1 MGTTMNAAHG
11 QWRAAW
17 NWLPPVRRKRWKRRQ
32 LGFVLYEAQR
42 RPGVPAPVANAH
54 ARFEYEAR
62 QALRDWLMV

>member
-1 MGTTMNAAHG
+1 MNAAQG

-17 NWLPPVRRKRWKRRQ
+17 NWMPPVRKQRLRRRQ
-32 LGFVLYEAQR
+32 LGFARYDAER
-42 RPGVPAPVANAH
+42 RRGLPAPVANAH